1 MFVFVFIFTFLFLCF
16 SFMRT
21 ITIMIMILILVVF
34 QKIQRKS
41 ASIQTKLLNRTK
53 KRVACLFLGAKP
65 ASALRQL
72 ALLQFF
78 LQKASG
84 YLTYTFA
91 IFGGVG

>member
-21 ITIMIMILILVVF
+21 ITIMIMILVVF

-41 ASIQTKLLNRTK
+41 ASIHTKLLNRTK

-78 LQKASG
+78 LQKA
-84 YLTYTFA
+84 
-91 IFGGVG
+91 